1 MADLSPP
8 LLHFPKVGGIQ
19 QGEGQ
24 QPTGSKEQAEVI
36 LGTWDGTVPGEGEE
50 APVLH
55 NVCEATE
62 AFTPIAPTSAE
73 ACATWP
79 ISPTA
84 TGSHLG
90 G

>member
-1 MADLSPP
+1 MRGKKLRV
-8 LLHFPKVGGIQ
+8 F
-19 QGEGQ
+19 
-24 QPTGSKEQAEVI
+24 
-36 LGTWDGTVPGEGEE
+36 
-50 APVLH
+50 H

-84 TGSHLG
+84 TGSHAEG
-90 G
+90 GVGREGTAQAMGQAGYSVFANLTPFLESQIFRKHTHL